1 MDSKEVASQALTKA
15 LTFQSPVARKN
26 LERLRRVHPE
36 ETPTEL
42 AKRVT
47 RHYLSLVTTSGGA
60 MGAAGAIPGGGLLSA
75 AFDVVAFTEA
85 SVLYTLTLAE
95 IHGIHPED
103 LERRRLLVQTVLI
116 GDSAITALN
125 KGAEKTV
132 PYWGKQIVNAIPMS
146 AVYKANKVLGP
157 RFITKYGTKQGVLVL
172 SKQIPLGIGI
182 GVGAAAN
189 HLIGRAIVGT
199 AKKVFGPAPE
209 FFEHRP
215 DSVVVGAEEVQ
226 VAGAKKFEVSATAAP
241 DNWRPQ
247 TPSRVRA
254 QVRRRTRSR

>member
-1 MDSKEVASQALTKA
+1 LESELPAPLDERV
-15 LTFQSPVARKN
+15 
-26 LERLRRVHPE
+26 LERIVSETRGNPLALLELPRGLTPAQLVGGFGLPAAAPLSASTEESFARR
-36 ETPTEL
+36 L
-42 AKRVT
+42 AK
-47 RHYLSLVTTSGGA
+47 
-60 MGAAGAIPGGGLLSA
+60 LLHHA
-75 AFDVVAFTEA
+75 
-85 SVLYTLTLAE
+85 
-95 IHGIHPED
+95 
-103 LERRRLLVQTVLI
+103 RRLLLP
-116 GDSAITALN
+116 S
-125 KGAEKTV
+125 
-132 PYWGKQIVNAIPMS
+132 
-146 AVYKANKVLGP
+146 VYKANKALGP

-215 DSVVVGAEEVQ
+215 DSVVVDAEEVQ

-247 TPSRVRA
+247 TPSRLRA